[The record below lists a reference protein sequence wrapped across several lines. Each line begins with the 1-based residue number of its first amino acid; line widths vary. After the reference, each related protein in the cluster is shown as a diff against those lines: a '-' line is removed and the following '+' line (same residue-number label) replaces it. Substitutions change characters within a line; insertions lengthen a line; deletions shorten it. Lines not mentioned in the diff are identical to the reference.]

1 MYYLVTIGYETEQE
15 GRNGEVRTKVTKEKY
30 VIEAE
35 SVEQAVT
42 VANNYRDG
50 DARDSESIS
59 VSKLKI
65 ECFISP
71 KTTPK
76 YYE

>member
-15 GRNGEVRTKVTKEKY
+15 GRNGDVRTKVTKEKY
-30 VIEAE
+30 VIEAD

-42 VANNYRDG
+42 VANNYRESDT
-50 DARDSESIS
+50 RDSESFS
-59 VSKLKI
+59 VAKLNI
-65 ECFISP
+65 ECVISP

-76 YYE
+76 YYN